1 MPGRPDAWETRG
13 QALEGG
19 GSTASTVTGGQEAC
33 WVEKWSPN
41 MGSCPKDL
49 MGVLGPGAF
58 FFLSFFFASFIS
70 FCFPPA
76 FFRELTTSH
85 QTLQGPH
92 ERGP

>member
-19 GSTASTVTGGQEAC
+19 GSTASAVTGGQEVC

-49 MGVLGPGAF
+49 MGVLGPGTF
-58 FFLSFFFASFIS
+58 FFLSFCQLYFLLLFFPLFQRANH
-70 FCFPPA
+70 
-76 FFRELTTSH
+76 LTSNLTGS
-85 QTLQGPH
+85 T
-92 ERGP
+92 